1 MGKLGFSIRLL
12 RALVFMLLVN
22 IAKAQVSGCTD
33 PLAVNFNSLAT
44 QNDGTCVYNLLS
56 ITPSLSEN
64 LPAVMIETSGLVAWN
79 NKLWTHNDSQ
89 DNNIYAFDTNNVNNY
104 QSYALPGLINTDWE
118 EISQDDTYFYIG
130 DFGNNTN
137 GNRTDLKIF
146 RIEKNSVLLN
156 SPIIDTINFAY
167 SNQTDFTA
175 TGGNNTDFDCESFIV
190 STDSIYLF
198 TKQWISQ
205 KTSIY
210 SIPKTIGTHIANY
223 RSTLDVQGL
232 ITGAVYKESQGLIVL
247 CGYTNLLQPFIYV
260 LYDFSGVNFFGANKR
275 KINLSLSFHQVEG
288 ITTNSGL
295 IYYISNEKFVQSPIS
310 IPAKLHTLDLSSY
323 LSNYLNNI
331 ITNVVPSNDN
341 DVFIYPVPSG
351 NLIYIGVDNKLIGE
365 QYSLFDYQG
374 KIVLAGLLNETN
386 TAVNIEQLNKGVYLV
401 KLGNDSRQIKKLIK
415 Q

>member
-1 MGKLGFSIRLL
+1 MRKLGFSIRLL
-12 RALVFMLLVN
+12 RALVFMLPVN

-33 PLAVNFNSLAT
+33 PLALNFNSLAT

-175 TGGNNTDFDCESFIV
+175 TGGNNTDFDCESFII

-247 CGYTNLLQPFIYV
+247 CGYTNLLQPFIYL
-260 LYDFSGVNFFGANKR
+260 LYDFSGVNFLGANKR

-295 IYYISNEKFVQSPIS
+295 IYYISNEKFVQLPIS
-310 IPAKLHTLDLSSY
+310 IPAKLHVLDLSSY

-331 ITNVVPSNDN
+331 ITNVVPSHGN

-351 NLIYIGVDNKLIGE
+351 KLIYIRVDNKLIGE
-365 QYSLFDYQG
+365 EYSIFDYQG

-386 TAVNIEQLNKGVYLV
+386 TAVNIEQLNKGVYLI

>member
-1 MGKLGFSIRLL
+1 M
-12 RALVFMLLVN
+12 
-22 IAKAQVSGCTD
+22 
-33 PLAVNFNSLAT
+33 
-44 QNDGTCVYNLLS
+44 
-56 ITPSLSEN
+56 
-64 LPAVMIETSGLVAWN
+64 
-79 NKLWTHNDSQ
+79 
-89 DNNIYAFDTNNVNNY
+89 
-104 QSYALPGLINTDWE
+104 
-118 EISQDDTYFYIG
+118 
-130 DFGNNTN
+130 
-137 GNRTDLKIF
+137 
-146 RIEKNSVLLN
+146 
-156 SPIIDTINFAY
+156 
-167 SNQTDFTA
+167 
-175 TGGNNTDFDCESFIV
+175 
-190 STDSIYLF
+190 
-198 TKQWISQ
+198 
-205 KTSIY
+205 
-210 SIPKTIGTHIANY
+210 
-223 RSTLDVQGL
+223 QGL